1 MIESRIYSKLSLLS
15 AAVLMALAASDSN
28 ANNANAAKTHYGPQT
43 GGSKAKIAQIHRH
56 PQSEKTASNYSQ
68 MRHSAGG
75 RISLANHGIAHSNRG
90 TGTVLYDQTASL
102 TSNGTPA
109 INCTTRAKASG
120 C

>member
-75 RISLANHGIAHSNRG
+75 RISLANHGIAHSNR
-90 TGTVLYDQTASL
+90 
-102 TSNGTPA
+102 
-109 INCTTRAKASG
+109 
-120 C
+120 